1 MGRPTKYKPEFIE
14 QAKKLAALN
23 ATDAQIAEFFEVS
36 ESTLNLWKTEHPK
49 FSESLKLAKSE
60 SDSRVVRSLF
70 ERAQGYSHKAEKIF
84 LDRSGEIVRAEYTEH
99 YPPDPTSM
107 IFWLKNRQKEAWR
120 DKQEV
125 EHQGE
130 VNLVT
135 TVNVIKK
142 NG

>member
-23 ATDAQIAEFFEVS
+23 ATDAQIAEFFEVT
-36 ESTLNLWKTEHPK
+36 EQTLNIWKTEHPR
-49 FSESLKLAKSE
+49 FFESLKQAKSE

-70 ERAQGYSHKAEKIF
+70 ERARGYSHKAEKIF

-125 EHQGE
+125 EHRGE